1 MKTIGQLLLLVTV
14 LFCSAS
20 VYSQTVDEIISKHL
34 DAVGGKE
41 KLSGITSVHMEG
53 TVEVMG
59 TQWHNFI
66 NHIEWKRQPH

>member
-41 KLSGITSVHMEG
+41 KLTWSHFSAHGRNCRSNG
-53 TVEVMG
+53 S
-59 TQWHNFI
+59 QAA
-66 NHIEWKRQPH
+66 QPKQRF

>member
-1 MKTIGQLLLLVTV
+1 MKTIGQLLLLITV

-41 KLSGITSVHMEG
+41 KLSGHHFSAMEG

-59 TQWHNFI
+59 QQWHN
-66 NHIEWKRQPH
+66 